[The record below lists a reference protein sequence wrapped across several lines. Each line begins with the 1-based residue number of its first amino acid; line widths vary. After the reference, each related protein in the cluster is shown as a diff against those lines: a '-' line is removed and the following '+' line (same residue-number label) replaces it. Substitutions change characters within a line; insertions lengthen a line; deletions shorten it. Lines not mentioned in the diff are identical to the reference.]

1 MARPGFGIFS
11 KLCLILSLIF
21 LLKIDAELVEISP
34 KLLQKCS
41 EGIRAISPMET
52 MNGNTLKK
60 WTMFGEGK
68 DKKTF
73 KSKRPLSGSKTWGK
87 RESPRPRPLRHGKR
101 SETLSVARKAELLAS
116 QWEPRGHK
124 IEKSWKSVSALLI

>member
-1 MARPGFGIFS
+1 MARAGFGSFP
-11 KLCLILSLIF
+11 KLCLILSLAF
-21 LLKIDAELVEISP
+21 LLNIDAELVEIAP

-52 MNGNTLKK
+52 MTGNIMKK
-60 WTMFGEGK
+60 WQMFGLGK
-68 DKKTF
+68 DQKTIR
-73 KSKRPLSGSKTWGK
+73 SKRPLSGSKTWGK

-101 SETLSVARKAELLAS
+101 SESLSMERKSKVLAS
-116 QWEPRGHK
+116 QWDPRNK

>member
-1 MARPGFGIFS
+1 MVRAGFGIFS
-11 KLCLILSLIF
+11 KLCLILSLTF
-21 LLKIDAELVEISP
+21 LLNIDAELVEISP

-52 MNGNTLKK
+52 MNGNILKK

-68 DKKTF
+68 DQKTF
-73 KSKRPLSGSKTWGK
+73 RSKRPLSGSKTWGK

-101 SETLSVARKAELLAS
+101 SESLSMERKGVLPAS
-116 QWEPRGHK
+116 QWEPRQK
-124 IEKSWKSVSALLI
+124 IEKSWKTVSALLI

>member
-11 KLCLILSLIF
+11 KHCLILSLTF

-52 MNGNTLKK
+52 MTRNIMKK
-60 WTMFGEGK
+60 WPMFGLGK
-68 DKKTF
+68 DQKT
-73 KSKRPLSGSKTWGK
+73 
-87 RESPRPRPLRHGKR
+87 
-101 SETLSVARKAELLAS
+101 
-116 QWEPRGHK
+116 
-124 IEKSWKSVSALLI
+124 I

>member
-1 MARPGFGIFS
+1 MALPGFGRFYQ
-11 KLCLILSLIF
+11 LCLILSLTF
-21 LLKIDAELVEISP
+21 LLNTDAEVVEISP

-52 MNGNTLKK
+52 LKGNIMKK
-60 WTMFGEGK
+60 WTMLGEAK
-68 DKKTF
+68 AMKTF
-73 KSKRPLSGSKTWGK
+73 RPKRPLSGSKTWGK

-101 SETLSVARKAELLAS
+101 SEGLSMERKSKLLAS
-116 QWEPRGHK
+116 LWDSRHK